1 MATITTLS
9 NAVGSGLQPVRSI
22 RNMPYMVENT
32 INFATATTAKG
43 SALAASDV
51 IEAVQIPAQ
60 SVVLAA
66 GYEVLSAITG
76 DVTMSVGVTGVLATA
91 YVNAATLAAAT
102 SVGTYGTSST
112 TAYPI
117 ATAAADTVD
126 LLISASTT
134 ALSAG
139 SVRVWALLVDA
150 QDRVGPASVDREQLA

>member
-9 NAVGSGLQPVRSI
+9 NAAGAGTHPSRGL
-22 RNMPYMVENT
+22 RNMPYVVENT

-43 SALAASDV
+43 SALAAADV

-102 SVGTYGTSST
+102 SVGTYGTSSS

-117 ATAAADTVD
+117 ATGVADTVD

-139 SVRVWALLVDA
+139 SVRVWAVLVDA

>member
-9 NAVGSGLQPVRSI
+9 NAAGAGTHPSRAL
-22 RNMPYMVENT
+22 RNMPYVVENT

-43 SALAASDV
+43 SALAAADV

-102 SVGTYGTSST
+102 AVGTYGTSSS

-117 ATAAADTVD
+117 ATASADTVD

-139 SVRVWALLVDA
+139 SVRVWAVLVDA
-150 QDRVGPASVDREQLA
+150 SDRVGPASVDREQLA

>member
-9 NAVGSGLQPVRSI
+9 NAVGAGVHPARSI
-22 RNMPYMVENT
+22 RNMPYVVENT
-32 INFATATTAKG
+32 VNFAAATTAKG
-43 SALAASDV
+43 SALAAADV
-51 IEAVQIPAQ
+51 IEALQIPAQ

-91 YVNAATLAAAT
+91 YVNAATLQAAT
-102 SVGTYGTSST
+102 SVGTYGTSSS

-117 ATAAADTVD
+117 VSQAADTID

-139 SVRVWALLVDA
+139 SVRVFAVLCDM